1 MNSNMV
7 KKKSTFRIQF
17 HNSNQIYELYAHE
30 VSQSHMAGFIEVGQI
45 IFGEHTKL
53 LIDPAEE
60 KLKREF
66 GDIKHT
72 YIPHHSI
79 IRIDEVD
86 HSGKNRILDSDGAV
100 VTSFP
105 GPAIIPQ
112 KN

>member
-45 IFGEHTKL
+45 IFGEHSKL

>member
-1 MNSNMV
+1 MA

-17 HNSNQIYELYAHE
+17 HNNNRIYELYAHE
-30 VSQSHMAGFIEVGQI
+30 VSQSEMAGFIEVGGI
-45 IFGEHTKL
+45 IFGEHSKL

-60 KLKREF
+60 KLKNEF
-66 GDIKHT
+66 GNVKHT

-86 HSGKNRILDSDGAV
+86 RSGKNRILETDGSN

-112 KN
+112 KKDR